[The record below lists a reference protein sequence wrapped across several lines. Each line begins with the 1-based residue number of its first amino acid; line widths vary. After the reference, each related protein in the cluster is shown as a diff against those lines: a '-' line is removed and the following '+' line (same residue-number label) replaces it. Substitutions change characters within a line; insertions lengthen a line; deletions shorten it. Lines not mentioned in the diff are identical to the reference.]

1 MSAANCCIPLCGTSR
16 RHKGI
21 GIFGIIAATDK
32 KSTEWRENLLG
43 EIKKTREVDKAF
55 REQIL
60 KNSLK
65 ICEMHFE
72 PECIEVRKYTP
83 NF

>member
-1 MSAANCCIPLCGTSR
+1 MPGANCCIPLCGTSR
-16 RHKGI
+16 HKGI
-21 GIFGIIAATDK
+21 GIFGIIVATEQ

-60 KNSLK
+60 KNSVK
-65 ICEMHFE
+65 ICEMHFK
-72 PECIEVRKYTP
+72 PEYIEIRKYTS